1 MGLPFDPGRAIVSV
15 LRPCGRALRNQYAVA
30 QRLLHGWNKFVCICD
45 HINVP
50 GMHWH
55 VSRGVPILPA
65 ARPRLLVDLYICLVV
80 SFYGTKL
87 NASDQ
92 RTLHSPPPSEQVHQ
106 HGRTEHRTKKSVHNK
121 EPQFENSSNR
131 VTLCCVLNACLDV
144 LVNRLGRSLE
154 VLDGVWCQNGIEW
167 RPGEG
172 IQPQGLE
179 ALSGPL
185 PGQSELEDAQA
196 GPIQGGVRKI
206 DKNSTM
212 DRAEETHGLVCN

>member
-15 LRPCGRALRNQYAVA
+15 LRPCGRVLRNQYAVA
-30 QRLLHGWNKFVCICD
+30 QRLLHGCNKIVCICD

-65 ARPRLLVDLYICLVV
+65 VRPRLLVDLYIC
-80 SFYGTKL
+80 SFLLWNKIKRL
-87 NASDQ
+87 RPKD
-92 RTLHSPPPSEQVHQ
+92 TLPPPSEQVHQ

-172 IQPQGLE
+172 IQPQGLGAE
-179 ALSGPL
+179 SGPL

-212 DRAEETHGLVCN
+212 ERAEETHGLVCN